1 MNRRFVDLPLLDLR
15 QVAASQMC
23 SEAEGHNPSKRSL
36 KRQANH
42 TTDWARNR
50 CSPLLIVGG
59 DNLAAASIAL

>member
-23 SEAEGHNPSKRSL
+23 SEAERHNPSKRSL

-50 CSPLLIVGG
+50 CSPLLIVGV